1 MNDRILERSPGCQE
15 LIYIGGA
22 MSQRSA
28 SHARAHSASSTAL
41 RARKVIPTVPNF
53 AALPA
58 WGAPAKTSP
67 RQVISKPTNPAAM
80 TVA

>member
-1 MNDRILERSPGCQE
+1 
-15 LIYIGGA
+15 
-22 MSQRSA
+22 MSQLRA
-28 SHARAHSASSTAL
+28 LHARAHSASSTAL

-58 WGAPAKTSP
+58 CGAPAKTSP
-67 RQVISKPTNPAAM
+67 RHVISKSTNPAAT